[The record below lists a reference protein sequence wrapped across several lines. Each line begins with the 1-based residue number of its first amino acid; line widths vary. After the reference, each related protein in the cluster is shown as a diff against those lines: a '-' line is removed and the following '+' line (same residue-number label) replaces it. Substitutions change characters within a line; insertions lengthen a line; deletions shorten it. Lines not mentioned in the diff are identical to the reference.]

1 MKGGRIA
8 GGRSNSLQ
16 GDKDVTAL
24 DYHPGDWVIFRKEKH
39 STSPGPR
46 AENIHAA
53 PKGDDYYYQVDK
65 FWVVAET
72 RPDGKVVLR
81 TRRGKTHVVNANDPH
96 LRRARW
102 WERLFYRSRFPS
114 AGRTNG
120 CREELSSDTGAI
132 APKRP

>member
-1 MKGGRIA
+1 MI
-8 GGRSNSLQ
+8 
-16 GDKDVTAL
+16 AL

-72 RPDGKVVLR
+72 RADGKVVLR
-81 TRRGKTHVVNANDPH
+81 TRRGKTHVVKANDPH

-102 WERLFYRSRFPS
+102 WERLLYRNRFPS
-114 AGRTNG
+114 VGQANGRG
-120 CREELSSDTGAI
+120 QGLPSEGA
-132 APKRP
+132 ASAAKGP

>member
-1 MKGGRIA
+1 MA
-8 GGRSNSLQ
+8 APAFQ
-16 GDKDVTAL
+16 
-24 DYHPGDWVIFRKEKH
+24 PGDWVIYRKEKH

-65 FWVVAET
+65 FWVVAES

-81 TRRGKTHVVNANDPH
+81 TRRGKTHLIKADDPH

-102 WERLFYRSRFPS
+102 WERLLYRHRFPS
-114 AGRTNG
+114 LSEGNG
-120 CREELSSDTGAI
+120 AAETVGS
-132 APKRP
+132 